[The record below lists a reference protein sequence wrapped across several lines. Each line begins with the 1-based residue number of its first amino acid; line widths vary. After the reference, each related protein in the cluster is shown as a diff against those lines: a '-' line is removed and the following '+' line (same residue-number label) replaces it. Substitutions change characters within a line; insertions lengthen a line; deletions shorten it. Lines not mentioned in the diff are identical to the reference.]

1 LNYVFVLDTNRKPL
15 APIHPAEARKLL
27 RGGQAAIFRTYP
39 FTIIL
44 KVAAT
49 EEPEPLRVKVDP
61 GSTTT
66 GIAVVHDATGRV
78 VWAANLHHRG
88 QRIKDALEGRR
99 AIRRSRR
106 NRKTRYRTPRFLNR
120 TRPQGWL
127 APSLQSRVDNIV
139 TWVKRLGMI
148 ANITTISMELVRFDM
163 QQMENPEVS
172 GVEYQQGELSG
183 YEVREYLLEKFNR
196 RCAYCQAENV
206 PLQIEH
212 IVPRARGGSNRVS
225 NLTLACAPC
234 NLKKGACTAEEFGYP
249 EVQRQAKQP
258 LKDAAAVNSTR
269 WKLYQAL
276 QQSGMPVEVGSG
288 GRTKFNRRRLGLPKD
303 HWIDAACVG
312 ASTPPWLHIGKM
324 TPLVITATGHGS
336 RQMCRMDKY
345 GFPRTSAKGAKKVI
359 GFQTGDM
366 VRAVVTRG
374 SKVGTYVGKVA
385 VRTTGSFNITTIAG
399 TVQGIGYTY
408 CRIIHRADGYT
419 YR

>member
-1 LNYVFVLDTNRKPL
+1 
-15 APIHPAEARKLL
+15 
-27 RGGQAAIFRTYP
+27 
-39 FTIIL
+39 
-44 KVAAT
+44 
-49 EEPEPLRVKVDP
+49 VKVDP

-66 GIAVVHDATGRV
+66 GIAVVHDATDRV
-78 VWAANLHHRG
+78 VWVANLHHRG
-88 QRIKDALEGRR
+88 QRIKDALLGRR

-106 NRKTRYRTPRFLNR
+106 NRKTRYRQPRFLNR

-139 TWVKRLGMI
+139 TWVKRLGMMSP
-148 ANITTISMELVRFDM
+148 ITTISMELVRFDL
-163 QQMENPEVS
+163 QQMESPEIS
-172 GVEYQQGELSG
+172 GVEYQQGALAG

-196 RCAYCQAENV
+196 RCAYCNVQNV
-206 PLQIEH
+206 PMQIEH

-225 NLTLACAPC
+225 NLTLACEPC
-234 NLKKGACTAEEFGYP
+234 NLKKGTRTAEEFGHL

-288 GRTKFNRRRLGLPKD
+288 GRTKFNRSRLGLPKD

-312 ASTPPWLHIGKM
+312 ASTPPWLHIGKI

-345 GFPRTSAKGAKKVI
+345 GFPRTSAKGSKQVF

-366 VRAVVTRG
+366 VRAVVTSG

-385 VRTTGSFNITTIAG
+385 VRSRGSFNITTDTG
-399 TVQGIGYTY
+399 TVQGIGYKH
-408 CRIIHRADGYT
+408 CRIIHHADGYA
-419 YR
+419 YS